1 MKKYCFPI
9 LSVFMFV
16 GCAQDYQPK
25 PTEPTISTSNLTV
38 GVVQKEIKKGM
49 SQSDVA
55 TVLGSPNIVSSEGTG
70 EEAWIYDK
78 INTTA
83 TYSNDSTYGTILLIG
98 GQNSKQTASYSQQT
112 LTIIIKFKE
121 GKVNEYKYHSSK
133 F

>member
-1 MKKYCFPI
+1 MRKYFFPI
-9 LSVFMFV
+9 LSVLV
-16 GCAQDYQPK
+16 LCGCTQDNQPK
-25 PTEPTISTSNLTV
+25 PIEPPISTSNLTV

-70 EEAWIYDK
+70 EEVWIYDK

-83 TYSNDSTYGTILLIG
+83 TYATDSTYGTILLIG

-112 LTIIIKFKE
+112 LTIIVKFKE